1 MIHAATQ
8 LSLYISLEKRVETR
22 SRRGL
27 GRIRGRIMTSRT
39 KIALLGCGYVAN
51 MYRLTL
57 PMHPELDLVGVYDR
71 EASRGAQMAKLTGAP
86 AYESFQALLDDAA
99 PEIVLNLTN
108 PSQHYE
114 TTRALLAAGKH
125 VYTEKP
131 LAMRLDHARELAAQ
145 AEAAGLHLVSA
156 PCTVLS
162 PVAQTLWAAVEENV
176 VGRLRLI
183 HAAMEDGMV
192 PRAPVHRWVNE
203 GGVGWPA
210 VDEYVTGCTVEHAGY
225 VLTWLCAMFGPVTQL
240 TAFADVLMPDK
251 IPGVALPEIPDL
263 STAMLRFDSGVVARM
278 TNGIYA
284 GHDHALRLWGDDGVI
299 EVEDP
304 RSDTSPIRVRRYRKI
319 RRRRFLSPRAKTL
332 KLKGGG
338 EKIASYRG
346 SQTRDFCRA
355 IADLA
360 EAIRTGRAPYTD
372 AHFAAHVTEVT
383 LACHHGT
390 HPSGAEAGFGGALQ
404 QMPYAPVTRFAPI
417 ARKGASA

>member
-1 MIHAATQ
+1 
-8 LSLYISLEKRVETR
+8 
-22 SRRGL
+22 
-27 GRIRGRIMTSRT
+27 MTART

-57 PMHPELDLVGVYDR
+57 SMHPELELVGVHDR
-71 EASRGAQMAKLTGAP
+71 EASRAAQMAKLANVP
-86 AYESFQALLDDAA
+86 AYESLQALLDD
-99 PEIVLNLTN
+99 PEPQIVLNLTN
-108 PSQHYE
+108 PSQHYDM
-114 TTRALLAAGKH
+114 TRALLAAGKH

-131 LAMRLDHARELAAQ
+131 LAMRLDHARDLAAQ
-145 AEAAGLHLVSA
+145 ARSAGLNLVSA
-156 PCTVLS
+156 PCTLLN
-162 PVAQTLWAAVEENV
+162 PVAQTLWSAVEQGI

-192 PRAPVHRWVNE
+192 PRAPVHRWINE

-240 TAFADVLMPDK
+240 TAFADVLMQDK
-251 IPGVALPEIPDL
+251 MPGIDLPETPDL
-263 STAMLRFDSGVVARM
+263 STAMLRFESGVIARM
-278 TNGIYA
+278 SNGLYA
-284 GHDHALRLWGDDGVI
+284 GHDHRLRLWGDEGVI

-304 RSDTSPIRVRRYRKI
+304 RSDTSAIRVRRYRTI
-319 RRRRFLSPRAKTL
+319 RRRRFLSPVARKL

-338 EKIASYRG
+338 EKIAAYRG

-360 EAIRTGRAPYTD
+360 QAIRTGGTPYTD
-372 AHFAAHVTEVT
+372 ADFAAHVTEVT

-390 HPSGAEAGFGGALQ
+390 HASGAQAGFGSALS
-404 QMPYAPVTRFAPI
+404 QMPYRPVTRFAPI
-417 ARKGASA
+417 IRKGAA